1 MKIFAIIPDKF
12 SADRVV
18 GFLPDLL
25 KSGVD
30 YLYLRGMTEADE
42 ICGLVGELNKTDI
55 VPVLPYKTLPENQEL
70 FYGIHYK
77 STEIDHIVEKQ
88 PGCAILLTASAHD
101 MNTAKHLLEKGVDYV
116 YVSPVFS
123 PLSKEGDTRE
133 LFLKD
138 QIISLT
144 SEFGEQVVLLGGLTG
159 DRIDDLREDI
169 KNDFS
174 VAGIT
179 LFFNNQ

>member
-12 SADRVV
+12 SADRVLD
-18 GFLPDLL
+18 FLPDLL

-30 YLYLRGMTEADE
+30 YLYLRGMAEADE
-42 ICGLVGELNKTDI
+42 ICGLVGQLNKTDI

-70 FYGIHYK
+70 FYGVHYK
-77 STEIDHIVEKQ
+77 STEIDHIAEKQ

-101 MNTAKHLLEKGVDYV
+101 INTAKYLLEKGVDYV

-133 LFLKD
+133 LFPKD
-138 QIISLT
+138 QIKSLT
-144 SEFGEQVVLLGGLTG
+144 SEFGEKVVLLGGLTD

-179 LFFNNQ
+179 LFFNIQ